1 MGNISDV
8 LFFEERFMDPSL
20 NSGLWWCLDYDGMEA
35 VQINAVCKAMSA
47 SWDDVGECQEFVGQ
61 FPFILVAVPPGNAQR
76 EIVDEL
82 LARFGA
88 FVCVPNDEAWLGC
101 ASVQELREKGGIR
114 AVERLLFGC
123 KEIPIN
129 GLLNISDVT
138 ADEKVSKNRTFS
150 GLPALDRAVG
160 GFSGGEL
167 SVWTGKRGEGKSTLL
182 SQMIPEAVAKGK
194 RVCVYSGEMPAAM
207 FKDCLYQQIAGKSNI
222 YRQADQAT
230 GKELYFVSEAAR
242 KKIDK
247 WLDRRVFI
255 TDIRTANAHDE
266 DNILSLFEYAH
277 RRWHC
282 GMFLVDNIM
291 TAELKDEARLGQW
304 RAQSVFASRLVAFAQ
319 RFDVHVHLVAHPR
332 KTRDGNFEADDV
344 AGTADIT
351 NRASN
356 VFLVDRIPGERV
368 EELGCSA
375 GVRILKNRRYGDR
388 GAVKLDFDPITRR
401 FFPANGTSYRKFD
414 WEVYE

>member
-47 SWDDVGECQEFVGQ
+47 SWNDVGRCREFVGQ

-76 EIVDEL
+76 EIADEL

-138 ADEKVSKNRTFS
+138 ADEKISKNRTFS

-277 RRWHC
+277 RRW
-282 GMFLVDNIM
+282 
-291 TAELKDEARLGQW
+291 R
-304 RAQSVFASRLVAFAQ
+304 
-319 RFDVHVHLVAHPR
+319 
-332 KTRDGNFEADDV
+332 
-344 AGTADIT
+344 
-351 NRASN
+351 
-356 VFLVDRIPGERV
+356 
-368 EELGCSA
+368 
-375 GVRILKNRRYGDR
+375 
-388 GAVKLDFDPITRR
+388 
-401 FFPANGTSYRKFD
+401 
-414 WEVYE
+414 